1 MAILK
6 IISSKSSR
14 NTIKYLLD
22 EQAHNTDLTSE
33 RALKIDSQN
42 VDLNFNANKNL
53 FTMYVYNQFTAVR
66 EIAKKKDKKEQAR
79 HLIFSFSDDE
89 FNLTKDN
96 LKEKSE
102 QALTLCSDFLRK
114 KLPDQAQFMTVAQA
128 DSDGHK
134 LHVHAVVNS
143 VMLDKKNVDTNLYN
157 TISGRKYRSILDDF
171 QAYMSSNFEKITG
184 KKYEVNF
191 DTNHKELKNSSF
203 ERIKKRGGY
212 VWKDDLKER
221 IRQAKLYS
229 TDLASFEKNLAQM
242 GVSVTKRRASVG
254 KDETGKKIY
263 REAYTFSFVDQ
274 EQKQRKIRDISR
286 TKSGAL
292 KGLGEDYTPL
302 SLERSF
308 KTKHKDTDKDKSK
321 TKTVS
326 RPVRKTSER
335 PEGLSNVLLHQQQE
349 QLERLRREEQEKKE
363 KQEREKRAVEIALYG
378 APKEELAKQKELE
391 QQKQAKIN
399 QARKELSKVN
409 RLRKNV
415 KALVTRLESAFKALQ
430 QQHARMQKFRE
441 ANKPVDFDINNSDI
455 RHYLNLVEPN
465 RVARPF
471 LSKSDFERT
480 IEKREE
486 INKTPPQQTKSKD
499 EGLEL

>member
-6 IISSKSSR
+6 IISSKSAR

-42 VDLNFNANKNL
+42 VDLNFQADKNL

-171 QAYMSSNFEKITG
+171 QTYMSSNFEKITG

-191 DTNHKELKNSSF
+191 DTSHKELKNSSF
-203 ERIKKRGGY
+203 ERIKERGGY

-229 TDLASFEKNLAQM
+229 SDLTSFEKNLALT
-242 GVSVTKRRASVG
+242 GVNVTKRRASLG
-254 KDETGKKIY
+254 KDATGKKIY

-326 RPVRKTSER
+326 KPIKKTPER

-349 QLERLRREEQEKKE
+349 RLREEQERKE
-363 KQEREKRAVEIALYG
+363 KETRAVEIALYG
-378 APKEELAKQKELE
+378 ATKEEIQKQKELE
-391 QQKQAKIN
+391 QQKQAKIK
-399 QARKELSKVN
+399 QARKDLNSVN

-430 QQHARMQKFRE
+430 QQYARMQKFRE

-471 LSKSDFERT
+471 LSKTDFERT
-480 IEKREE
+480 VEKSDE
-486 INKTPPQQTKSKD
+486 ITKAKQKQRTKSKD

>member
-6 IISSKSSR
+6 IISSKSAR

-22 EQAHNTDLTSE
+22 EQAHNTDLTSD

-53 FTMYVYNQFTAVR
+53 FTLYVYNQFSAVR

-79 HLIFSFSDDE
+79 HLIFSFSNDE
-89 FNLTKDN
+89 FNLTKNN

-102 QALTLCSDFLRK
+102 QALTLCSDFLRQ
-114 KLPDQAQFMTVAQA
+114 KLPDQAQFLTVAQA

-171 QAYMSSNFEKITG
+171 QAYMSSNFEKVTG

-191 DTNHKELKNSSF
+191 DTSHKELKNSSF
-203 ERIKKRGGY
+203 ARIKERGGY

-229 TDLASFEKNLAQM
+229 NDLASFEKNLAQT
-242 GVSVTKRRASVG
+242 GVSVTKRRASLG
-254 KDETGKKIY
+254 KDATGKKIY

-274 EQKQRKIRDISR
+274 DQKQRKIRDISR

-308 KTKHKDTDKDKSK
+308 KTKHRDTDKDKSK
-321 TKTVS
+321 AKTVS
-326 RPVRKTSER
+326 KPIKKT
-335 PEGLSNVLLHQQQE
+335 PEGLSSVLMHQQQE
-349 QLERLRREEQEKKE
+349 KLRREEQE
-363 KQEREKRAVEIALYG
+363 KQEREKRAVELALYG
-378 APKEELAKQKELE
+378 ATKEELEKQKELE

-430 QQHARMQKFRE
+430 QQHAKMQKFRE
-441 ANKPVDFDINNSDI
+441 ANKPVKFDVNNSDF

-471 LSKSDFERT
+471 LSKADFERT
-480 IEKREE
+480 VEKSDE
-486 INKTPPQQTKSKD
+486 ITKAKQKQRTKSKD

>member
-1 MAILK
+1 MSTA
-6 IISSKSSR
+6 SSP
-14 NTIKYLLD
+14 L
-22 EQAHNTDLTSE
+22 
-33 RALKIDSQN
+33 
-42 VDLNFNANKNL
+42 
-53 FTMYVYNQFTAVR
+53 
-66 EIAKKKDKKEQAR
+66 
-79 HLIFSFSDDE
+79 SFR
-89 FNLTKDN
+89 
-96 LKEKSE
+96 
-102 QALTLCSDFLRK
+102 DFLRK
-114 KLPDQAQFMTVAQA
+114 KLPDRPQFMTVAQA

-171 QAYMSSNFEKITG
+171 QTYMSSNFEKITG

-191 DTNHKELKNSSF
+191 DTSHKELKNSSF
-203 ERIKKRGGY
+203 ERIKERGGY

-229 TDLASFEKNLAQM
+229 SDLTSFEKNLALT
-242 GVSVTKRRASVG
+242 GVNVTKRRASLG
-254 KDETGKKIY
+254 KDATGKKIY

-326 RPVRKTSER
+326 KPIKKTPER

-349 QLERLRREEQEKKE
+349 RLREEQERKE
-363 KQEREKRAVEIALYG
+363 KETRAVEIALYG
-378 APKEELAKQKELE
+378 ATKEEIQKQKELE
-391 QQKQAKIN
+391 QQKQAKIK
-399 QARKELSKVN
+399 QARKDLNSVN

-430 QQHARMQKFRE
+430 QQYARMQKFRE
-441 ANKPVDFDINNSDI
+441 ANKPVKFDINNSDI

-471 LSKSDFERT
+471 ISEADFERT
-480 IEKREE
+480 TEKREE
-486 INKTPPQQTKSKD
+486 INKTLPQQTKSKD

>member
-42 VDLNFNANKNL
+42 VDLNFNADKNL
-53 FTMYVYNQFTAVR
+53 FTLYVYNQFTAVR

-171 QAYMSSNFEKITG
+171 QTYMSSNFEKITG

-191 DTNHKELKNSSF
+191 DTSHKELKNSSF
-203 ERIKKRGGY
+203 ERIKERGGY

-221 IRQAKLYS
+221 IRQAMLYS
-229 TDLASFEKNLAQM
+229 SDLTSFEKNLALT
-242 GVSVTKRRASVG
+242 GVNVTKRRASLG
-254 KDETGKKIY
+254 KDATGKKIY

-326 RPVRKTSER
+326 KPIKKTPER

-349 QLERLRREEQEKKE
+349 RLREEQERKE
-363 KQEREKRAVEIALYG
+363 KETRAVEIALYG
-378 APKEELAKQKELE
+378 ATKEEIQKQKELE
-391 QQKQAKIN
+391 QQKQAKIK
-399 QARKELSKVN
+399 QARKDLNSVN

-430 QQHARMQKFRE
+430 QQYARMQKFRE
-441 ANKPVDFDINNSDI
+441 ANKPVKFDINNSDI

-471 LSKSDFERT
+471 ISEADFERT
-480 IEKREE
+480 TEKREE
-486 INKTPPQQTKSKD
+486 INKTLPQQTKSKD

>member
-53 FTMYVYNQFTAVR
+53 FTMYVYNQFSAVR
-66 EIAKKKDKKEQAR
+66 EIAKKQDKKEQAR

-114 KLPDQAQFMTVAQA
+114 KLPDQAQFLTVAQA
-128 DSDGHK
+128 DGSGHK

-157 TISGRKYRSILDDF
+157 TISNRKYRSILDDF
-171 QAYMSSNFEKITG
+171 QNYMSTNFEKVTG

-191 DTNHKELKNSSF
+191 DTSHKELKNSSF
-203 ERIKKRGGY
+203 ERIKERGGY
-212 VWKDDLKER
+212 VWKDDLKNR

-229 TDLASFEKNLAQM
+229 NDLASFEKNLAQT
-242 GVSVTKRRASVG
+242 GVNVTKRRASVG

-263 REAYTFSFVDQ
+263 RNAYTFSFVDQ

-308 KTKHKDTDKDKSK
+308 KTKHRDTDKDKSK
-321 TKTVS
+321 TKPIS

-349 QLERLRREEQEKKE
+349 QERLREEQEKKE
-363 KQEREKRAVEIALYG
+363 RETKAVEIALYG
-378 APKEELAKQKELE
+378 VTKEELAKQKELE

-415 KALVTRLESAFKALQ
+415 KALVTRLESAFKVLQ

-441 ANKPVDFDINNSDI
+441 ANKPVKFDVNNSDF

-471 LSKSDFERT
+471 LSKADFERT
-480 IEKREE
+480 IEKRED
-486 INKTPPQQTKSKD
+486 IKAPAPQQRNKSKD

>member
-22 EQAHNTDLTSE
+22 EQAHNTDLTSD

-42 VDLNFNANKNL
+42 VDLNFNADKNL
-53 FTMYVYNQFTAVR
+53 FTMYVYNQFSAVR

-114 KLPDQAQFMTVAQA
+114 KLPDQAQFLTVAQA
-128 DSDGHK
+128 DGSGHK

-157 TISGRKYRSILDDF
+157 TISNRKYRSILDDF
-171 QAYMSSNFEKITG
+171 QNYMSTNFEKVTG

-191 DTNHKELKNSSF
+191 DTSHKELKNSSF
-203 ERIKKRGGY
+203 ERIKERGGY
-212 VWKDDLKER
+212 VWKDDLKNR

-229 TDLASFEKNLAQM
+229 NDLASFEKNLAQT
-242 GVSVTKRRASVG
+242 GVNVTKRRASVG

-263 REAYTFSFVDQ
+263 RKAYTFSFVDQ

-308 KTKHKDTDKDKSK
+308 KTKHRDTDKDKSK
-321 TKTVS
+321 AKTVS
-326 RPVRKTSER
+326 KPIKKT
-335 PEGLSNVLLHQQQE
+335 PEGLSSVLMHQQQE
-349 QLERLRREEQEKKE
+349 KLRREEQE
-363 KQEREKRAVEIALYG
+363 KQEREKRAVELALYG
-378 APKEELAKQKELE
+378 ATKEELEKQKELE

-430 QQHARMQKFRE
+430 QQHARMQTFRE
-441 ANKPVDFDINNSDI
+441 ANKPVKFDINNSDF

-471 LSKSDFERT
+471 LSKADFERT

-486 INKTPPQQTKSKD
+486 ITKAPQKQQNKSKD

>member
-6 IISSKSSR
+6 IISSKSAR

-42 VDLNFNANKNL
+42 VDLNFNADKNL
-53 FTMYVYNQFTAVR
+53 FTMYVYNQFSAVR

-114 KLPDQAQFMTVAQA
+114 KLPDQAQFLTVAQA

-171 QAYMSSNFEKITG
+171 QTYMSSNFEKITG

-191 DTNHKELKNSSF
+191 DTSHKELKNSSF
-203 ERIKKRGGY
+203 ERIKERGGY

-229 TDLASFEKNLAQM
+229 NDLASFEKNLAQT
-242 GVSVTKRRASVG
+242 GVNVTKRRASVG

-274 EQKQRKIRDISR
+274 DQKQRKIRDISR

-308 KTKHKDTDKDKSK
+308 KIKHRDTDKDKSK
-321 TKTVS
+321 VKTVS
-326 RPVRKTSER
+326 KPIKKTPER

-349 QLERLRREEQEKKE
+349 RLREEQEKKE
-363 KQEREKRAVEIALYG
+363 RETRAVEIALYG
-378 APKEELAKQKELE
+378 ATKEEIQKQKELA

-399 QARKELSKVN
+399 QVRKELSNVN
-409 RLRKNV
+409 KLRKTV
-415 KALVTRLESAFKALQ
+415 KTLVTRLESAFKALQ

-441 ANKPVDFDINNSDI
+441 DNKPVKFDINNSDF

-486 INKTPPQQTKSKD
+486 ITKAPQKQQNKSKD

>member
-6 IISSKSSR
+6 IISSKSAR

-42 VDLNFNANKNL
+42 VDLNFQADKNL

-171 QAYMSSNFEKITG
+171 QTYMSSNFEKITG

-191 DTNHKELKNSSF
+191 DMSHKELKNSSF
-203 ERIKKRGGY
+203 ERIKERGGY

-229 TDLASFEKNLAQM
+229 SDLTSFEKNLALT
-242 GVSVTKRRASVG
+242 GVNVTKRRASLG
-254 KDETGKKIY
+254 KDATGKKIY

-326 RPVRKTSER
+326 KPIKKTPER

-349 QLERLRREEQEKKE
+349 RLREEQERKE
-363 KQEREKRAVEIALYG
+363 KETRAVEIALYG
-378 APKEELAKQKELE
+378 ATKEEIQKQKELE
-391 QQKQAKIN
+391 QQKQAKIK
-399 QARKELSKVN
+399 QARKDLNSVN

-430 QQHARMQKFRE
+430 QQYARMQKFRE
-441 ANKPVDFDINNSDI
+441 ANKPVKFDINNSDI

-471 LSKSDFERT
+471 ISEADFERT
-480 IEKREE
+480 TEKREE
-486 INKTPPQQTKSKD
+486 INKTLPQQTKSKD

>member
-6 IISSKSSR
+6 IISSKSAR

-33 RALKIDSQN
+33 RALKTDSQN
-42 VDLNFNANKNL
+42 VDLNFNADKNL
-53 FTMYVYNQFTAVR
+53 FTMYVYNQFSAMR

-114 KLPDQAQFMTVAQA
+114 KLPDQAQFLTVAQA
-128 DSDGHK
+128 DGSGHK

-157 TISGRKYRSILDDF
+157 TISNRKYRSILDDF
-171 QAYMSSNFEKITG
+171 QNYMSTNFEKVTG

-191 DTNHKELKNSSF
+191 DTSHKELKNSSF
-203 ERIKKRGGY
+203 ERIKERGGY
-212 VWKDDLKER
+212 VWKDDLKNR

-229 TDLASFEKNLAQM
+229 NDLASFEKNLAQT

-254 KDETGKKIY
+254 KDATGKKIY
-263 REAYTFSFVDQ
+263 KEAYTFSFVDQ
-274 EQKQRKIRDISR
+274 DQKQRKIRDISR

-308 KTKHKDTDKDKSK
+308 KTKHRDTDKDKSK
-321 TKTVS
+321 TKPIS

-335 PEGLSNVLLHQQQE
+335 PEGISNVLLHQQQE
-349 QLERLRREEQEKKE
+349 QERLREEQEKKE
-363 KQEREKRAVEIALYG
+363 RETKAVEIALYG
-378 APKEELAKQKELE
+378 VTKEELAKQKELE

-441 ANKPVDFDINNSDI
+441 ANKPVKFDVNNSDF

-480 IEKREE
+480 TEKREE
-486 INKTPPQQTKSKD
+486 ITKAPQKQQTKSKD

>member
-53 FTMYVYNQFTAVR
+53 FTMYVYNQFSAVR
-66 EIAKKKDKKEQAR
+66 EIAKKQDKKEQAR

-114 KLPDQAQFMTVAQA
+114 KLPDQAQFLTVAQA

-157 TISGRKYRSILDDF
+157 TISNRKYRSILDDF
-171 QAYMSSNFEKITG
+171 QNYMSTNFEKVTG

-191 DTNHKELKNSSF
+191 ETSHKELKNSSF
-203 ERIKKRGGY
+203 KRIKERGGY
-212 VWKDDLKER
+212 IWKDDLKER
-221 IRQAKLYS
+221 IRQAKIYS
-229 TDLASFEKNLAQM
+229 SDLTSFEKNLALT
-242 GVSVTKRRASVG
+242 GVNVTKRRASLG
-254 KDETGKKIY
+254 KDATGKKIY

-308 KTKHKDTDKDKSK
+308 KTKHRDTDKDKFK
-321 TKTVS
+321 AKTVS
-326 RPVRKTSER
+326 KPIKKT
-335 PEGLSNVLLHQQQE
+335 PEGLSSVLMHQQQE
-349 QLERLRREEQEKKE
+349 KLQERLREEQEKKE
-363 KQEREKRAVEIALYG
+363 RETKAVEIALYG
-378 APKEELAKQKELE
+378 ATKEELEKQKELE

-441 ANKPVDFDINNSDI
+441 ANKPVKFDVNNSDF

-471 LSKSDFERT
+471 LSKADFERT
-480 IEKREE
+480 IEKRED
-486 INKTPPQQTKSKD
+486 IKAPAPQQRNKSKD

>member
-6 IISSKSSR
+6 IISSKSAR

-22 EQAHNTDLTSE
+22 EQAHNIDLTSE
-33 RALKIDSQN
+33 RALQIDSQN
-42 VDLNFNANKNL
+42 VDLNFNADKNL
-53 FTMYVYNQFTAVR
+53 FTMYVYNQFTSVR

-102 QALTLCSDFLRK
+102 QALTLCSDFLRQ
-114 KLPDQAQFMTVAQA
+114 KLPDQAQFLTVAQA
-128 DSDGHK
+128 DGSGHK

-171 QAYMSSNFEKITG
+171 QNYMPTNFEKVTG

-191 DTNHKELKNSSF
+191 DTSHKELKNSSF
-203 ERIKKRGGY
+203 ERIKERGGY

-229 TDLASFEKNLAQM
+229 TDLTSFEKNLAQT

-308 KTKHKDTDKDKSK
+308 KTKHRNTEETKSK
-321 TKTVS
+321 AKTVS
-326 RPVRKTSER
+326 KPIKKTPER
-335 PEGLSNVLLHQQQE
+335 PEGLSNALLLHQQQE
-349 QLERLRREEQEKKE
+349 RLREQEKKE
-363 KQEREKRAVEIALYG
+363 RETRAVEIALYG
-378 APKEELAKQKELE
+378 ATKEEIQKQKELS

-399 QARKELSKVN
+399 QVRKELSNVN

-430 QQHARMQKFRE
+430 QQHAKMQKFRE
-441 ANKPVDFDINNSDI
+441 ANKPVKFDVKNNDI

-465 RVARPF
+465 RVARMF
-471 LSKSDFERT
+471 ISEADFERT

-486 INKTPPQQTKSKD
+486 ITKTSQKQQTKAKD

>member
-6 IISSKSSR
+6 IISSKSAR

-42 VDLNFNANKNL
+42 VDLNFQADKNL

-171 QAYMSSNFEKITG
+171 QTYMSSNFEKITG

-191 DTNHKELKNSSF
+191 DTSHKELKNSSF
-203 ERIKKRGGY
+203 ERIKERGGY

-229 TDLASFEKNLAQM
+229 SDLTSFEKNLALT
-242 GVSVTKRRASVG
+242 GVNVTKRRASLG
-254 KDETGKKIY
+254 KDATGKKIY

-326 RPVRKTSER
+326 KPIKKTPER

-349 QLERLRREEQEKKE
+349 RLREEQERKE
-363 KQEREKRAVEIALYG
+363 KETRAVEIALYG
-378 APKEELAKQKELE
+378 ATKEEIQKQKELE
-391 QQKQAKIN
+391 QQKQAKIK
-399 QARKELSKVN
+399 QARKDLNSVN

-430 QQHARMQKFRE
+430 QQYARMQKFRE
-441 ANKPVDFDINNSDI
+441 ANKPVKFDINNSDI

-471 LSKSDFERT
+471 ISEADFERT
-480 IEKREE
+480 TEKREE
-486 INKTPPQQTKSKD
+486 INKTLPQQTKSKD

>member
-22 EQAHNTDLTSE
+22 EQAHNTDLTSD

-53 FTMYVYNQFTAVR
+53 FTLYVYNQFSAVR

-102 QALTLCSDFLRK
+102 QALTLCSDFLRQ
-114 KLPDQAQFMTVAQA
+114 KLPDQAQFLTVAQA

-171 QAYMSSNFEKITG
+171 QAYMSSNFEKVTG

-191 DTNHKELKNSSF
+191 DTSHKELKNSSF
-203 ERIKKRGGY
+203 ERIKERGGY

-229 TDLASFEKNLAQM
+229 NDLASFEKNLAQT

-254 KDETGKKIY
+254 KDATGKKIY

-308 KTKHKDTDKDKSK
+308 KTKHRNTDKDKSK
-321 TKTVS
+321 AKTVS
-326 RPVRKTSER
+326 KPIKKTPER

-349 QLERLRREEQEKKE
+349 RLREEQERKE
-363 KQEREKRAVEIALYG
+363 NETRAVEIALYG
-378 APKEELAKQKELE
+378 ATKEELAKQKELE

-441 ANKPVDFDINNSDI
+441 ANKPVKFDVNNSDF

-471 LSKSDFERT
+471 LSKTDFERT

>member
-14 NTIKYLLD
+14 NTIKYLLE

-42 VDLNFNANKNL
+42 VDLNFNADKNL
-53 FTMYVYNQFTAVR
+53 FTMYVYNQFSAVR
-66 EIAKKKDKKEQAR
+66 EIAKKKDKKEQTR

-89 FNLTKDN
+89 FNLTKNN

-102 QALTLCSDFLRK
+102 QALTLCSDFLRQ

-157 TISGRKYRSILDDF
+157 TISNRKYRSILDDF
-171 QAYMSSNFEKITG
+171 QNYMSTNFEKVTG

-191 DTNHKELKNSSF
+191 DTSHKELKNSSF
-203 ERIKKRGGY
+203 ERIKERGGY
-212 VWKDDLKER
+212 VWKDDLKNR

-229 TDLASFEKNLAQM
+229 NDLASFEKNLAQT
-242 GVSVTKRRASVG
+242 GVNVTKRRASLG

-274 EQKQRKIRDISR
+274 KQKQRKIRDISR

-308 KTKHKDTDKDKSK
+308 KTKHRDTEETKSK
-321 TKTVS
+321 AKTVS
-326 RPVRKTSER
+326 KSIKKTPER
-335 PEGLSNVLLHQQQE
+335 PEGLSNALLLHQQQE
-349 QLERLRREEQEKKE
+349 RLREEQEKKE
-363 KQEREKRAVEIALYG
+363 RETKAVEIALYG
-378 APKEELAKQKELE
+378 ATKEELAKQKELD

-399 QARKELSKVN
+399 QARKDLRNISK
-409 RLRKNV
+409 RRKAV
-415 KALVTRLESAFKALQ
+415 KSLVTRLKSAFKAL

-471 LSKSDFERT
+471 LSKADLERT
-480 IEKREE
+480 TEKRKE
-486 INKTPPQQTKSKD
+486 ITKAKQNQRTKSKD

>member
-6 IISSKSSR
+6 IISSKSAR

-42 VDLNFNANKNL
+42 VDLNFNADKNL
-53 FTMYVYNQFTAVR
+53 FTMYVYNQFSAVR

-114 KLPDQAQFMTVAQA
+114 KLPDQAQFLTVAQA

-171 QAYMSSNFEKITG
+171 QTYMSSNFEKITG

-191 DTNHKELKNSSF
+191 DTSHKELKNSSF
-203 ERIKKRGGY
+203 ERIKERGGY

-229 TDLASFEKNLAQM
+229 SDLMSFEKNLALT
-242 GVSVTKRRASVG
+242 GVNVTKRRASLG
-254 KDETGKKIY
+254 KDATGKKIY

-274 EQKQRKIRDISR
+274 DQKQRKIRDISR

-308 KTKHKDTDKDKSK
+308 KTKHRDTDKDKSK
-321 TKTVS
+321 VKTVS
-326 RPVRKTSER
+326 KPVKKTPER

-349 QLERLRREEQEKKE
+349 RLREEQERKE
-363 KQEREKRAVEIALYG
+363 KETRAVEIALYG
-378 APKEELAKQKELE
+378 ATKEELAKQKELE

-399 QARKELSKVN
+399 QARKDLSKVN

-415 KALVTRLESAFKALQ
+415 KALVTRLESAFTALQ

-441 ANKPVDFDINNSDI
+441 ANKPVKFDVNNSDF

-471 LSKSDFERT
+471 LSKADFERT
-480 IEKREE
+480 VEKSDE
-486 INKTPPQQTKSKD
+486 ITKAKQKQRTKSKD

>member
-6 IISSKSSR
+6 IISSKSAR

-42 VDLNFNANKNL
+42 VDLNFNADKNL
-53 FTMYVYNQFTAVR
+53 FTMYVYNQFSAVR

-79 HLIFSFSDDE
+79 HLIFSFSNDE

-102 QALTLCSDFLRK
+102 QALTLCSDFLRQ
-114 KLPDQAQFMTVAQA
+114 KLPDQAQFLTVAQA

-157 TISGRKYRSILDDF
+157 TISKRKYRSILDDF

-184 KKYEVNF
+184 IKYEVNF
-191 DTNHKELKNSSF
+191 DTSHKELKNSSF
-203 ERIKKRGGY
+203 KKIKERGGY

-229 TDLASFEKNLAQM
+229 NDLASFEKNLAQT
-242 GVSVTKRRASVG
+242 GVNVTKRRASLG
-254 KDETGKKIY
+254 KDSTGKKIY

-302 SLERSF
+302 SIERSF
-308 KTKHKDTDKDKSK
+308 KTKHRNTEETKSK
-321 TKTVS
+321 AKTVS
-326 RPVRKTSER
+326 KPIKKTPER
-335 PEGLSNVLLHQQQE
+335 PEGLSNALLLHQQQE
-349 QLERLRREEQEKKE
+349 RLREQEKKE
-363 KQEREKRAVEIALYG
+363 RETRAVEIALYG
-378 APKEELAKQKELE
+378 ATKEELEKQKELE

-399 QARKELSKVN
+399 QARKDLNSVN

-415 KALVTRLESAFKALQ
+415 KSLVTRLESAFKALQ

-441 ANKPVDFDINNSDI
+441 ANKPVKFDINNSDI

-471 LSKSDFERT
+471 LSKADFERT
-480 IEKREE
+480 VEKSDE
-486 INKTPPQQTKSKD
+486 ITKAKQKQRTISKN

>member
-14 NTIKYLLD
+14 NTIKYLLE

-42 VDLNFNANKNL
+42 VDLNFNADKNL
-53 FTMYVYNQFTAVR
+53 FTMYVYNQFSAVR

-102 QALTLCSDFLRK
+102 QALTLCSDFLRQ
-114 KLPDQAQFMTVAQA
+114 KLPDQAQFLTVAQA

-171 QAYMSSNFEKITG
+171 QAYMSSNFEKVTG

-191 DTNHKELKNSSF
+191 DTSHKELKNSSF
-203 ERIKKRGGY
+203 ARIKERGGY

-229 TDLASFEKNLAQM
+229 NDLASFEKNLAQT

-254 KDETGKKIY
+254 KDATGKKIY
-263 REAYTFSFVDQ
+263 KEAYTFSFVDQ
-274 EQKQRKIRDISR
+274 DQKQRKIRDISR

-308 KTKHKDTDKDKSK
+308 KTKHRDTDKDKSK
-321 TKTVS
+321 TKPIS

-349 QLERLRREEQEKKE
+349 QERLREEQEKKE
-363 KQEREKRAVEIALYG
+363 RETKAVEIALYG
-378 APKEELAKQKELE
+378 VTKEELAKQKELE

-441 ANKPVDFDINNSDI
+441 ANKPVKFDVNNSDF

-480 IEKREE
+480 TEKREE
-486 INKTPPQQTKSKD
+486 ITKAPQKQQTKSKD

>member
-53 FTMYVYNQFTAVR
+53 FTMYVYNQFSAVR
-66 EIAKKKDKKEQAR
+66 EIAKKQDKKEQAR

-114 KLPDQAQFMTVAQA
+114 KLPDQAQFLTVAQA

-157 TISGRKYRSILDDF
+157 TISNRKYRSILDDF
-171 QAYMSSNFEKITG
+171 QNYMSTNFEKVTG

-191 DTNHKELKNSSF
+191 DTSHKELKNSSF
-203 ERIKKRGGY
+203 KRIKERGGY
-212 VWKDDLKER
+212 IWKDDLKER
-221 IRQAKLYS
+221 IRQAKIYS
-229 TDLASFEKNLAQM
+229 SDLTSFEKNLALT
-242 GVSVTKRRASVG
+242 GVNVTKRRASLG
-254 KDETGKKIY
+254 KDATGKKIY

-308 KTKHKDTDKDKSK
+308 KTKHRDTDKDKFK
-321 TKTVS
+321 AKTVS
-326 RPVRKTSER
+326 KPIKKT
-335 PEGLSNVLLHQQQE
+335 PEGLSSVLMHQQQE
-349 QLERLRREEQEKKE
+349 KLQERLREEQEKKE
-363 KQEREKRAVEIALYG
+363 RETKAVEIALYG
-378 APKEELAKQKELE
+378 ATKEELEKQKELE

-441 ANKPVDFDINNSDI
+441 ANKPV
-455 RHYLNLVEPN
+455 
-465 RVARPF
+465 
-471 LSKSDFERT
+471 
-480 IEKREE
+480 
-486 INKTPPQQTKSKD
+486 
-499 EGLEL
+499 

>member
-22 EQAHNTDLTSE
+22 EQAHNTDLTSD

-42 VDLNFNANKNL
+42 VDLNFNADKNL
-53 FTMYVYNQFTAVR
+53 FTMYVYNQFSAVR

-114 KLPDQAQFMTVAQA
+114 KLPDQAQFLTVAQA
-128 DSDGHK
+128 DGSGHK

-157 TISGRKYRSILDDF
+157 TISNRKYRSILDDF
-171 QAYMSSNFEKITG
+171 QNYMSTNFEKVTG

-191 DTNHKELKNSSF
+191 DTSHKELKNSSF
-203 ERIKKRGGY
+203 ERIKERGGY
-212 VWKDDLKER
+212 VWKDDLKNR

-229 TDLASFEKNLAQM
+229 NDLASFEKNLAQT
-242 GVSVTKRRASVG
+242 GVNVTKRRASVG

-263 REAYTFSFVDQ
+263 RKAYTFSFVDQ

-308 KTKHKDTDKDKSK
+308 KTKHRDTDKDKSK
-321 TKTVS
+321 TKPIS

-349 QLERLRREEQEKKE
+349 RLREEQEKKE
-363 KQEREKRAVEIALYG
+363 RETKAVEIALYG
-378 APKEELAKQKELE
+378 VTKEELAKQKELE

-441 ANKPVDFDINNSDI
+441 ANKPVKFDVNNSDF

-471 LSKSDFERT
+471 LSKADFERT
-480 IEKREE
+480 IEKRED
-486 INKTPPQQTKSKD
+486 IKAPAPQQRNKSKD

>member
-6 IISSKSSR
+6 IISSKSAR

-53 FTMYVYNQFTAVR
+53 FTMYVYNQFSAVR

-114 KLPDQAQFMTVAQA
+114 KLPDQAQFLTVAQA

-171 QAYMSSNFEKITG
+171 QTYMSSNFEKITG

-191 DTNHKELKNSSF
+191 DTSHKELKNSSF
-203 ERIKKRGGY
+203 ERIKERGGY
-212 VWKDDLKER
+212 VWKDDLKNR

-229 TDLASFEKNLAQM
+229 NDLASFEKNLAQT
-242 GVSVTKRRASVG
+242 GVNVTKRRASVG
-254 KDETGKKIY
+254 KDATGKKIY

-274 EQKQRKIRDISR
+274 DQKQRKIRDISR

-308 KTKHKDTDKDKSK
+308 KIKHRDTDKDKSK
-321 TKTVS
+321 VKTVS
-326 RPVRKTSER
+326 KPIKKTPER

-349 QLERLRREEQEKKE
+349 RLREEQEKKE
-363 KQEREKRAVEIALYG
+363 RETRAVEIALYG
-378 APKEELAKQKELE
+378 ATKEEIQKQKELA

-399 QARKELSKVN
+399 QVRKELSNVN
-409 RLRKNV
+409 KLRKTV
-415 KALVTRLESAFKALQ
+415 KTLVTRLESAFKALQ
-430 QQHARMQKFRE
+430 QQYSRMQKFRE
-441 ANKPVDFDINNSDI
+441 DNKPVKFDVNNSDI

-465 RVARPF
+465 RVARTF
-471 LSKSDFERT
+471 ISEADFERT

-486 INKTPPQQTKSKD
+486 ITKAPQKQQNKSKD

>member
-6 IISSKSSR
+6 IISSKSAR

-33 RALKIDSQN
+33 RVLKIDSQN
-42 VDLNFNANKNL
+42 VDLNFNADKNL

-171 QAYMSSNFEKITG
+171 QTYMSSNFEKITG

-191 DTNHKELKNSSF
+191 DTSHKELKNSSF
-203 ERIKKRGGY
+203 ERIKERGGY

-229 TDLASFEKNLAQM
+229 SDLTSFEKNLALT
-242 GVSVTKRRASVG
+242 GVNVTKRRASLG
-254 KDETGKKIY
+254 KDATGKKIY

-326 RPVRKTSER
+326 KPIKKTPER

-349 QLERLRREEQEKKE
+349 RLREEQERKE
-363 KQEREKRAVEIALYG
+363 KETRAVEIALYG
-378 APKEELAKQKELE
+378 ATKEEIQKQKELE
-391 QQKQAKIN
+391 QQKQAKKDLN
-399 QARKELSKVN
+399 SVN

-415 KALVTRLESAFKALQ
+415 KVLVTRLESAFKALQ
-430 QQHARMQKFRE
+430 QQYARMQKFRE
-441 ANKPVDFDINNSDI
+441 ANQPVKFDINNSDI

-471 LSKSDFERT
+471 ISEADFERT
-480 IEKREE
+480 TEKREE
-486 INKTPPQQTKSKD
+486 INKTLPQQTKSKD

>member
-53 FTMYVYNQFTAVR
+53 FTMYVYNQFSAVR
-66 EIAKKKDKKEQAR
+66 EIAKKQDKKEQAR

-114 KLPDQAQFMTVAQA
+114 KLPDQAQFLTVAQA
-128 DSDGHK
+128 DGSGHK

-157 TISGRKYRSILDDF
+157 TISNRKYRSILDDF
-171 QAYMSSNFEKITG
+171 QNYMSTNFEKVTG

-191 DTNHKELKNSSF
+191 DTSHKELKNSSF
-203 ERIKKRGGY
+203 ERIKERGGY
-212 VWKDDLKER
+212 VWKDDLKNR

-229 TDLASFEKNLAQM
+229 NDLASFEKNLAQT
-242 GVSVTKRRASVG
+242 GVNVTKRRASLG

-274 EQKQRKIRDISR
+274 KQKQRKIRDISR

-308 KTKHKDTDKDKSK
+308 KTKHRDTEETKSK
-321 TKTVS
+321 AKTVS
-326 RPVRKTSER
+326 KSIKKTPER
-335 PEGLSNVLLHQQQE
+335 PEGLSNALLLHQQQE
-349 QLERLRREEQEKKE
+349 RLREEQEKKE
-363 KQEREKRAVEIALYG
+363 RETKAVEIALYG
-378 APKEELAKQKELE
+378 ATKEELAKQKELD

-399 QARKELSKVN
+399 QARKDLRNISK
-409 RLRKNV
+409 RRKAV
-415 KALVTRLESAFKALQ
+415 KSLVTRLKSAFKAL

-471 LSKSDFERT
+471 LSKADLERT
-480 IEKREE
+480 TEKRKE
-486 INKTPPQQTKSKD
+486 ITKAKQKQRTKSKD

>member
-6 IISSKSSR
+6 IISSKSAR

-42 VDLNFNANKNL
+42 VDLNFNADKNL
-53 FTMYVYNQFTAVR
+53 FTMYVYNQFSAVR

-114 KLPDQAQFMTVAQA
+114 KLPDQAQFLTVAQA

-171 QAYMSSNFEKITG
+171 QTYMSSNFEKITG

-191 DTNHKELKNSSF
+191 DTSHKELKNSSF
-203 ERIKKRGGY
+203 ERIKERGGY

-229 TDLASFEKNLAQM
+229 SDLMSFEKNLALT
-242 GVSVTKRRASVG
+242 GVNVTKRRASLG
-254 KDETGKKIY
+254 KDATGKKIY

-274 EQKQRKIRDISR
+274 DQKQRKIRDISR

-308 KTKHKDTDKDKSK
+308 KTKHRDTDKDKSK
-321 TKTVS
+321 VKTVS
-326 RPVRKTSER
+326 KPIKKTPER

-349 QLERLRREEQEKKE
+349 RIREEQERKE
-363 KQEREKRAVEIALYG
+363 KETRAVELALYG
-378 APKEELAKQKELE
+378 VTKEELAKQKELE

-415 KALVTRLESAFKALQ
+415 KALVTRLENAFKALQ
-430 QQHARMQKFRE
+430 QQHSRMQKFRE
-441 ANKPVDFDINNSDI
+441 ANKPVKFDINNSDF

-471 LSKSDFERT
+471 LSKADFERT
-480 IEKREE
+480 IEKSEK
-486 INKTPPQQTKSKD
+486 ITKSPQKQQTKSKD

>member
-14 NTIKYLLD
+14 NTIKYLLE

-53 FTMYVYNQFTAVR
+53 FTMYVYNQFSAVR

-102 QALTLCSDFLRK
+102 QALTLCSDFLRQ
-114 KLPDQAQFMTVAQA
+114 KLPDQAQFLTVAQA

-171 QAYMSSNFEKITG
+171 QTYMSSNFEKITG

-191 DTNHKELKNSSF
+191 DTSHKELKNSSF
-203 ERIKKRGGY
+203 ERIKERGGY

-229 TDLASFEKNLAQM
+229 SDLMSFEKNLALT
-242 GVSVTKRRASVG
+242 GVNVTKRRASLG
-254 KDETGKKIY
+254 KDATGKKIY

-274 EQKQRKIRDISR
+274 DQKQRKIRDISR

-308 KTKHKDTDKDKSK
+308 KTKHRDTDKDKSK
-321 TKTVS
+321 VKTVS
-326 RPVRKTSER
+326 KPIKKTPER

-349 QLERLRREEQEKKE
+349 KLQERLRREEQE
-363 KQEREKRAVEIALYG
+363 KQEREKRAVELALYG
-378 APKEELAKQKELE
+378 ATKEELEKQKELE

-441 ANKPVDFDINNSDI
+441 ANKPVKFDINNSDF

-471 LSKSDFERT
+471 LSKTDFERT
-480 IEKREE
+480 IEKRGE
-486 INKTPPQQTKSKD
+486 ITKGPQKQQNKSKD

>member
-33 RALKIDSQN
+33 RALKIYSQN
-42 VDLNFNANKNL
+42 VDLNFQADKNL

-66 EIAKKKDKKEQAR
+66 EIAKKNDKKEQAR

-102 QALTLCSDFLRK
+102 QALTLCSDFLQK
-114 KLPDQAQFMTVAQA
+114 KLPDQAQFLTVAQA

-171 QAYMSSNFEKITG
+171 QTYMSSNFEKITG

-191 DTNHKELKNSSF
+191 DTSHKELKNSSF
-203 ERIKKRGGY
+203 ERIKERGGY

-221 IRQAKLYS
+221 IRKAKLHS
-229 TDLASFEKNLAQM
+229 TDLASFEKNLAQT
-242 GVSVTKRRASVG
+242 GVNVTKRRASVG
-254 KDETGKKIY
+254 KDEAGKKIY

-274 EQKQRKIRDISR
+274 DQKQRKVRDISR

-308 KTKHKDTDKDKSK
+308 KTKHRDTDKDKSK

-378 APKEELAKQKELE
+378 APKEELE

-399 QARKELSKVN
+399 QVRKDLNRVN

-441 ANKPVDFDINNSDI
+441 DNKPVKFDINNSDF

-471 LSKSDFERT
+471 LSKADFSRT

-486 INKTPPQQTKSKD
+486 ITKAPQKQQTKSKD

>member
-42 VDLNFNANKNL
+42 VDLNFNADKNL
-53 FTMYVYNQFTAVR
+53 FTMYVYNQFSAVR

-102 QALTLCSDFLRK
+102 QALTLCSDFLRQ

-157 TISGRKYRSILDDF
+157 TISNRKYRSILDDF
-171 QAYMSSNFEKITG
+171 QNYMSTNFEKVTG

-191 DTNHKELKNSSF
+191 DTSHKELKNSSF
-203 ERIKKRGGY
+203 DRIKERGGY
-212 VWKDDLKER
+212 IWKDDLKER

-229 TDLASFEKNLAQM
+229 TDLKSFEKNLAQT

-254 KDETGKKIY
+254 KDATGKKIY

-274 EQKQRKIRDISR
+274 DQKQRKIRDISR

-308 KTKHKDTDKDKSK
+308 KTKHRNTDKDKSK
-321 TKTVS
+321 VKTVS
-326 RPVRKTSER
+326 KPIKKTPER

-349 QLERLRREEQEKKE
+349 QERLREEQEKKE
-363 KQEREKRAVEIALYG
+363 RETKAVEIALYG
-378 APKEELAKQKELE
+378 VTKEELEKQKELE
-391 QQKQAKIN
+391 KQAKIN

-430 QQHARMQKFRE
+430 QQHSRMQKFRE
-441 ANKPVDFDINNSDI
+441 ANKPVKFDVNNSDF

-480 IEKREE
+480 VEKSDE
-486 INKTPPQQTKSKD
+486 ITKAKQKQRTKSKD

>member
-6 IISSKSSR
+6 IISSKSAR

-42 VDLNFNANKNL
+42 VDLNFQADKNL

-171 QAYMSSNFEKITG
+171 QTYMSSNFEKITG

-191 DTNHKELKNSSF
+191 DTSHKELKNSSF
-203 ERIKKRGGY
+203 ERIKERGGY

-229 TDLASFEKNLAQM
+229 SDLTSFEKNLALT
-242 GVSVTKRRASVG
+242 GVNVTKRRASLG

-274 EQKQRKIRDISR
+274 DQKQRKIRDISR

-326 RPVRKTSER
+326 KPIKKTPER

-349 QLERLRREEQEKKE
+349 RLREEQERKE
-363 KQEREKRAVEIALYG
+363 KETRAVEIALYG
-378 APKEELAKQKELE
+378 ATKEEIQKQKELE
-391 QQKQAKIN
+391 QQKQAKIK
-399 QARKELSKVN
+399 QARKDLNSVN

>member
-14 NTIKYLLD
+14 NTIKYLLE

-42 VDLNFNANKNL
+42 VDLNFNADKNL
-53 FTMYVYNQFTAVR
+53 FTMYVYNQFSAVR

-114 KLPDQAQFMTVAQA
+114 KLPDQAQFLTVAQA

-171 QAYMSSNFEKITG
+171 QTYMSSNFEKITG

-191 DTNHKELKNSSF
+191 DTSHKELKNSSF
-203 ERIKKRGGY
+203 ERIKERGGY

-229 TDLASFEKNLAQM
+229 NDLASFEKNLAQT
-242 GVSVTKRRASVG
+242 GVNVTKRRASVG

-274 EQKQRKIRDISR
+274 DQKQRKIRDISR

-308 KTKHKDTDKDKSK
+308 KIKHRDTDKDKSK
-321 TKTVS
+321 VKTVS
-326 RPVRKTSER
+326 KPIKKTPER

-349 QLERLRREEQEKKE
+349 RLREEKEKKE
-363 KQEREKRAVEIALYG
+363 RETRAVEIALYG
-378 APKEELAKQKELE
+378 ATKEEIQKQKELA

-399 QARKELSKVN
+399 QVRKELSNVN
-409 RLRKNV
+409 KLRKTV

-430 QQHARMQKFRE
+430 QQHAKMQKFRE

-471 LSKSDFERT
+471 LSKADFSRT
-480 IEKREE
+480 IEKRED
-486 INKTPPQQTKSKD
+486 ITKAPQKQQTKSKD

>member
-53 FTMYVYNQFTAVR
+53 FTMYVYNQFSAVR
-66 EIAKKKDKKEQAR
+66 EIAKKQDKKEQAR

-114 KLPDQAQFMTVAQA
+114 KLPDQAQFLTVAQA

-157 TISGRKYRSILDDF
+157 TISNRKYRSILDDF
-171 QAYMSSNFEKITG
+171 QNYMSTNFEKVTG

-191 DTNHKELKNSSF
+191 DTSHKELKNSSF
-203 ERIKKRGGY
+203 KRIKERGGY
-212 VWKDDLKER
+212 IWKDDLKER
-221 IRQAKLYS
+221 IRQAKIYS
-229 TDLASFEKNLAQM
+229 SDLTSFEKNLALT
-242 GVSVTKRRASVG
+242 GVNVTKRRASLG
-254 KDETGKKIY
+254 KDATGKKIY

-308 KTKHKDTDKDKSK
+308 KTKHRDTDKDKFK
-321 TKTVS
+321 AKTVS
-326 RPVRKTSER
+326 KPIKKT
-335 PEGLSNVLLHQQQE
+335 PEGLSSVLMHQQQE
-349 QLERLRREEQEKKE
+349 KLQERLREEQEKKE
-363 KQEREKRAVEIALYG
+363 RETKAVEIALYG
-378 APKEELAKQKELE
+378 ATKEELEKQKELE

-441 ANKPVDFDINNSDI
+441 ANKPVKFDVNNSDF

-471 LSKSDFERT
+471 LSKADFERT
-480 IEKREE
+480 IEKRED
-486 INKTPPQQTKSKD
+486 IKAPAPQQRNKSKD

>member
-6 IISSKSSR
+6 IISSKSAR

-33 RALKIDSQN
+33 RVLKIDSQN
-42 VDLNFNANKNL
+42 VDLNFQADKNL

-171 QAYMSSNFEKITG
+171 QTYMSSNFEKITG

-191 DTNHKELKNSSF
+191 DTSHKELKNSSF
-203 ERIKKRGGY
+203 ERIKERGGY

-229 TDLASFEKNLAQM
+229 SDLTSFEKNLALT
-242 GVSVTKRRASVG
+242 GVNVTKRRASLG
-254 KDETGKKIY
+254 KDATGKKIY

-326 RPVRKTSER
+326 KPIKKTPER

-349 QLERLRREEQEKKE
+349 RLREEQERKE
-363 KQEREKRAVEIALYG
+363 KETRAVEIALYG
-378 APKEELAKQKELE
+378 ATKEEIQKQKELE
-391 QQKQAKIN
+391 QQKQA
-399 QARKELSKVN
+399 RKDLNSVN

-415 KALVTRLESAFKALQ
+415 KVLVTRLESAFKALQ
-430 QQHARMQKFRE
+430 QQYARMQKFRE
-441 ANKPVDFDINNSDI
+441 ANQPVKFDINNSDI

-471 LSKSDFERT
+471 ISEADFERT
-480 IEKREE
+480 TEKREE
-486 INKTPPQQTKSKD
+486 INKTLPQQTKSKD

>member
-6 IISSKSSR
+6 IISSKSAR

-33 RALKIDSQN
+33 RALKTDSQN
-42 VDLNFNANKNL
+42 VDLNFNADKNL
-53 FTMYVYNQFTAVR
+53 FTMYVYNQFSAVR

-114 KLPDQAQFMTVAQA
+114 KLPDQAQFLTVAQA
-128 DSDGHK
+128 DGSGHK

-157 TISGRKYRSILDDF
+157 TISNRKYRSILDDF
-171 QAYMSSNFEKITG
+171 QNYMSTNFEKVTG

-191 DTNHKELKNSSF
+191 DTSHKELKNSSF
-203 ERIKKRGGY
+203 ERIKERGGY
-212 VWKDDLKER
+212 VWKDDLKNR

-229 TDLASFEKNLAQM
+229 NDLASFEKNLAQT
-242 GVSVTKRRASVG
+242 GVNVTKRRASVG

-263 REAYTFSFVDQ
+263 RKAYTFSFVDQ

-308 KTKHKDTDKDKSK
+308 KTKHRDTDKDKSK
-321 TKTVS
+321 AKTVS
-326 RPVRKTSER
+326 KPIKKT
-335 PEGLSNVLLHQQQE
+335 PEGLSSVLMHQQQE
-349 QLERLRREEQEKKE
+349 KLRREEQE
-363 KQEREKRAVEIALYG
+363 KQEREKRAVELALYG
-378 APKEELAKQKELE
+378 ATKEELEKQKELE

-441 ANKPVDFDINNSDI
+441 ANKPVKFDVNNSDF

-480 IEKREE
+480 VEKSDE
-486 INKTPPQQTKSKD
+486 ITKAKQKQRTKSKD

>member
-6 IISSKSSR
+6 IISSKSAR

-42 VDLNFNANKNL
+42 VDLNFQADKNL

-66 EIAKKKDKKEQAR
+66 EIAKKNDKKEQAR

-102 QALTLCSDFLRK
+102 QALTLCSDFLRQ
-114 KLPDQAQFMTVAQA
+114 KLPDQAQFLTVAQA

-157 TISGRKYRSILDDF
+157 TISNRKYRSILDDF
-171 QAYMSSNFEKITG
+171 QNYMSTNFEKVTG

-191 DTNHKELKNSSF
+191 DTSHKELKNSSF
-203 ERIKKRGGY
+203 KRIKERGGY
-212 VWKDDLKER
+212 IWKDDLKER
-221 IRQAKLYS
+221 IRQAKIYS
-229 TDLASFEKNLAQM
+229 SDLTSFEKNLALT
-242 GVSVTKRRASVG
+242 GVNVTKRRASVG
-254 KDETGKKIY
+254 KDATGKKIY

-308 KTKHKDTDKDKSK
+308 KTKHRNTDKDKSK
-321 TKTVS
+321 AKTVS
-326 RPVRKTSER
+326 KPIKKTPER
-335 PEGLSNVLLHQQQE
+335 SEGLSNVLLHQQQE
-349 QLERLRREEQEKKE
+349 RLREEQERKE
-363 KQEREKRAVEIALYG
+363 KETRAVEIALYG
-378 APKEELAKQKELE
+378 ATKEEI
-391 QQKQAKIN
+391 QKQAKIN
-399 QARKELSKVN
+399 QVRKELSKVN

-471 LSKSDFERT
+471 LSKADFSRT
-480 IEKREE
+480 IEKRED
-486 INKTPPQQTKSKD
+486 ITKAPQKQQTKSKD

>member
-6 IISSKSSR
+6 IISSKSAR

-42 VDLNFNANKNL
+42 VDLNFNADKNL
-53 FTMYVYNQFTAVR
+53 FTMYVYNQFSAVR

-102 QALTLCSDFLRK
+102 QALTLCSDFLRQ
-114 KLPDQAQFMTVAQA
+114 KLPDQAQFLTVAQA

-171 QAYMSSNFEKITG
+171 QAYMSSNFEKVTG

-191 DTNHKELKNSSF
+191 DTSHKELKNSSF
-203 ERIKKRGGY
+203 ERIKERGGY
-212 VWKDDLKER
+212 VWKDDLKNR
-221 IRQAKLYS
+221 IRQAKIYS
-229 TDLASFEKNLAQM
+229 NDLASFEKNLAQT
-242 GVSVTKRRASVG
+242 GVNVTKRRASVG

-308 KTKHKDTDKDKSK
+308 KTKHRDTDKDKSK
-321 TKTVS
+321 AKTVS
-326 RPVRKTSER
+326 KPIKKTPER
-335 PEGLSNVLLHQQQE
+335 PEGLSNALLLHQQQE
-349 QLERLRREEQEKKE
+349 RLREEQERKE
-363 KQEREKRAVEIALYG
+363 KETRAVEIALYG
-378 APKEELAKQKELE
+378 ATKEELAKQKELE

-471 LSKSDFERT
+471 LSKADFERT
-480 IEKREE
+480 VEKSDE
-486 INKTPPQQTKSKD
+486 ITKAKQKQRTKSKD

>member
-6 IISSKSSR
+6 IISSKSAR

-42 VDLNFNANKNL
+42 VDLNFQADKNL

-171 QAYMSSNFEKITG
+171 QTYMSSNFEKITG

-191 DTNHKELKNSSF
+191 DTSHKELKNSSF
-203 ERIKKRGGY
+203 ERIKERGGY

-229 TDLASFEKNLAQM
+229 SDLTSFEKNLALT
-242 GVSVTKRRASVG
+242 GVNVTKRRASLG
-254 KDETGKKIY
+254 KDATGKKIY

-326 RPVRKTSER
+326 KPIKKTPER

-349 QLERLRREEQEKKE
+349 RLREEQERKE
-363 KQEREKRAVEIALYG
+363 KETRAVEIALYG
-378 APKEELAKQKELE
+378 ATKEEIQKQKELE
-391 QQKQAKIN
+391 QQKQA
-399 QARKELSKVN
+399 RKDLNSVN

-415 KALVTRLESAFKALQ
+415 KVLVTRLESAFKALQ
-430 QQHARMQKFRE
+430 QQYARMQKFRE
-441 ANKPVDFDINNSDI
+441 ANQPVKFDINNSDI

-471 LSKSDFERT
+471 ISEADFERT
-480 IEKREE
+480 TEKREE
-486 INKTPPQQTKSKD
+486 INKTLPQQTKSKD